1 MRRRSVAFGD
11 SAYHLQTYS
20 GNPEHLSDL
29 HLWSLP
35 SDPAFPQLAP
45 LASLTRQA
53 LVLRSSPPSHHMLL
67 PRSEPLL
74 LTTCPFLTSTPPQ
87 QSCFHGSSTKQ
98 VPTVAPHCDGC

>member
-67 PRSEPLL
+67 PQSESLL
-74 LTTCPFLTSTPPQ
+74 QT
-87 QSCFHGSSTKQ
+87 Q
-98 VPTVAPHCDGC
+98 VPFVPSTLLHLPILQASSKKQAPPIATLLGV